1 MNTIHLIP
9 NPVIRKMAESAFGYK
24 GNSFLAIATETAH
37 IEAEGTRSDYAMVG
51 GHGLETLTRMTPH
64 LDGEV
69 AITPDVI
76 LLRHSN
82 FCGHTGITCYVH
94 PSSMPALLREMRL
107 RQSNHVLQ

>member
-1 MNTIHLIP
+1 MNTIEIICTL
-9 NPVIRKMAESAFGYK
+9 RE
-24 GNSFLAIATETAH
+24 AID
-37 IEAEGTRSDYAMVG
+37 RQYA
-51 GHGLETLTRMTPH
+51 LLTRMTPH